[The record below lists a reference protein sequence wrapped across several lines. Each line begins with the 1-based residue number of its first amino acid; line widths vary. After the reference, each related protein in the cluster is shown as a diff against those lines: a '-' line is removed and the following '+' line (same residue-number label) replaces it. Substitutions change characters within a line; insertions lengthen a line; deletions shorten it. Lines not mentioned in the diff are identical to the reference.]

1 MHITKASTSEIE
13 VKFPLVLIFSLDLI
27 TYFLV
32 NLNLRL
38 LELTLATFRRAFSSK
53 MGFELL
59 SFLKL

>member
-1 MHITKASTSEIE
+1 MHITKASTSEIK

-38 LELTLATFRRAFSSK
+38 LELEFRRAFSSK